1 MKFIKKK
8 IIRNFKYYEFVM
20 IFIKFFKMLVM
31 LLNFFNLNCWDG
43 DFSMKLYKSIVD
55 LNICIREFFV

>member
-43 DFSMKLYKSIVD
+43 EILVW
-55 LNICIREFFV
+55 NCIRVL